1 MKDVC
6 HVWTMSWIAFFYL
19 VCMYLL
25 LCMLSIWHLDLNSSL
40 FFDILYTTWFI
51 ETSLTRF
58 TVLSPHFLKC
68 LLSCIYFSL
77 LWVFSLYG
85 LLFSCIVTWW
95 CCVLVFILRLISELK
110 LRNKENTNNL
120 KLENSLE
127 RTKYISTKRSHKDC
141 VQLVHFQLMNSSC

>member
-85 LLFSCIVTWW
+85 LLFSCIVTWLR
-95 CCVLVFILRLISELK
+95 CFLVCLFHLISVK
-110 LRNKENTNNL
+110 WRNKENTDNL
-120 KLENSLE
+120 KLVNFLE
-127 RTKYISTKRSHKDC
+127 RTKYFITK
-141 VQLVHFQLMNSSC
+141 L